1 MGSKI
6 QMLTGRTAKYV
17 EAMIREGDDFDYYR
31 WIRRVREE
39 EAQLKS
45 VAASTSV
52 QPIAPEPDH
61 PAKIA
66 QNPGEFIDSE
76 TADNEKQKLAVG
88 PSHPGSRSSWEKCGQ
103 A

>member
-1 MGSKI
+1 MESKI

-31 WIRRVREE
+31 WLRRVREE

-45 VAASTSV
+45 VAVSTSV

-66 QNPGEFIDSE
+66 QNPGEFRESE
-76 TADNEKQKLAVG
+76 AAHTEKHKSTVG
-88 PSHPGSRSSWEKCGQ
+88 RAIREAGHCTKSI
-103 A
+103 